1 MENQKYIILSFLG
14 AAVLLGTSVRGLVV
28 PFLASMEVGDP
39 SILGMVD
46 ASALGGLAVG
56 IATFFILNR
65 NRIAYT
71 FTDEVIGELR
81 KVHWPDKQETVR
93 STLVVVTFTI
103 LVAGALGLYDW
114 LWAGITREF
123 IFSEG

>member
-28 PFLASMEVGDP
+28 PLLASMEIGDP
-39 SILGMVD
+39 RLLGIMD
-46 ASALGGLAVG
+46 ASALGGLLVG
-56 IATFFILNR
+56 VATFLILNR
-65 NRIAYT
+65 NRAAYT
-71 FTDEVIGELR
+71 FTDEVVAELR

-93 STLVVVTFTI
+93 STLVVVSFTVI
-103 LVAGALGLYDW
+103 VAGALGLYDW

>member
-1 MENQKYIILSFLG
+1 MENQKYIILSFLA

-28 PFLASMEVGDP
+28 PLLASMEVGDP
-39 SILGMVD
+39 RVLGLVD
-46 ASALGGLAVG
+46 ASALGGLVVG
-56 IATFFILNR
+56 IATFLILNR
-65 NRIAYT
+65 NRAAYT
-71 FTDEVIGELR
+71 FTDEVVSELR

-93 STLVVVTFTI
+93 STIVVVSFTI
-103 LVAGALGLYDW
+103 IVAGALGLYDW